1 MGLSKM
7 IKTILGAA
15 IVSVALASSP
25 ASARGTGCDA
35 GTLTKVG
42 TTLDIMADGP
52 NKMAAAHEVTLVNDA
67 IMKGDMH
74 ACAIHV
80 RKAEELE
87 SKPGI

>member
-1 MGLSKM
+1 MN
-7 IKTILGAA
+7 KTVLGAA
-15 IVSVALASSP
+15 FIFVALASAP
-25 ASARGTGCDA
+25 ASARGVGCDS

-42 TTLDIMADGP
+42 TTLDVMADGP

-87 SKPGI
+87 SKPVI